1 MTDLSRFARAQGRP
15 RRAVRRTAVRDTAA
29 HARTAVR
36 RSRALAASDRA
47 PAPLHRL
54 ALLAVTAAALLAAGC
69 AGKFMDRGPNPAF
82 CDTSKVYSGIDA
94 GVGAAALF
102 WGLQVDMDRM
112 TNHFTFK
119 RLEDGSLGGAYEAV
133 QLAAGV
139 VAGASF
145 LVEAGRSFKAANRCA
160 RIKRMQDLQRRD
172 AERADTLHAGT
183 RAMLDAA
190 TAPDRAALVRAEMQS
205 IRNKLRNR

>member
-1 MTDLSRFARAQGRP
+1 MKGPPRFARTQI
-15 RRAVRRTAVRDTAA
+15 RRRRTATQPTAVRDTPFP
-29 HARTAVR
+29 R
-36 RSRALAASDRA
+36 
-47 PAPLHRL
+47 PAPRLPRL
-54 ALLAVTAAALLAAGC
+54 ALLAATALAAGLATGC

-82 CDTSKVYSGIDA
+82 CDTSKVYAGIDA

-119 RLEDGSLGGAYEAV
+119 RLEDGSLGGAYEAI

-145 LVEAGRSFKAANRCA
+145 LVEAGRSFKAANRCV
-160 RIKRMQDLQRRD
+160 RIKRLQDSQRRD
-172 AERADTLHAGT
+172 AEQTDTLRT
-183 RAMLDAA
+183 KMDTA
-190 TAPDRAALVRAEMQS
+190 TAPDRAALVRAEMRAV
-205 IRNKLRNR
+205 RNRLRNR